1 MVKKVGPELRELA
14 LVARGSQDTGS
25 SNLGAA
31 FLQSLYR
38 VGLVVWQWV
47 GLT

>member
-31 FLQSLYR
+31 FLPSLYSYT
-38 VGLVVWQWV
+38 LDLHSQI
-47 GLT
+47 L